1 MHKISENLVRKISAE
16 RNEPGWMTE
25 LRLGAF
31 AAWKNMAEPHWAD
44 IDFEPIDYD
53 GLNYFNNPAPI
64 DNSDLAET
72 YKKMGLPERE
82 QKALLGMA
90 VDTIIDS
97 KSVHTS
103 YTEMLDGLGIIFL
116 PFSEAVQKHPGLIK
130 EYFGTVVPSGDN
142 FFAALNA
149 AVFSDGTFVYVPPN
163 VKCPIDLASYFRIE
177 TANIGQFERTLIIA
191 GEGAE
196 LSYMEGCSAPRR
208 LNHQLHSGVVEV
220 IAKDGAR
227 VKYATVQNWADN
239 IYNFVTK
246 RARVGANAKMFWTQV
261 EVGSAKTWKYP
272 SSVLDGVGAFSDF
285 YSLSV
290 TKGAQQAD
298 TGTRMIHL
306 AANTKS
312 NIVSFGA
319 ALGKSKQT
327 FRSLVRFIGAGC
339 ANASKCESKI
349 IGKSACANT
358 IPVFS
363 GTGGRYSHEAK
374 TGTLDKNSMFY
385 LNAAGL
391 GDAEAAALL
400 VAGIAGPVLE
410 RLPMEFLVES
420 KQLIGMA
427 MA

>member
-1 MHKISENLVRKISAE
+1 VLTGEN
-16 RNEPGWMTE
+16 
-25 LRLGAF
+25 
-31 AAWKNMAEPHWAD
+31 
-44 IDFEPIDYD
+44 
-53 GLNYFNNPAPI
+53 
-64 DNSDLAET
+64 
-72 YKKMGLPERE
+72 
-82 QKALLGMA
+82 
-90 VDTIIDS
+90 
-97 KSVHTS
+97 
-103 YTEMLDGLGIIFL
+103 
-116 PFSEAVQKHPGLIK
+116 
-130 EYFGTVVPSGDN
+130 
-142 FFAALNA
+142 
-149 AVFSDGTFVYVPPN
+149 
-163 VKCPIDLASYFRIE
+163 
-177 TANIGQFERTLIIA
+177 
-191 GEGAE
+191 
-196 LSYMEGCSAPRR
+196 
-208 LNHQLHSGVVEV
+208 
-220 IAKDGAR
+220 
-227 VKYATVQNWADN
+227 
-239 IYNFVTK
+239 
-246 RARVGANAKMFWTQV
+246 
-261 EVGSAKTWKYP
+261 
-272 SSVLDGVGAFSDF
+272 AFSDF

-306 AANTKS
+306 APNTKS

-327 FRSLVRFIGAGC
+327 FRSLVRFLGAEC

-349 IGKSACANT
+349 IGTSASANT

-420 KQLIGMA
+420 KQLIGLA